1 MAIGM
6 DVNQLRTD
14 QAQTSLDSLTQ
25 AQGTLYVRNGVI
37 QESKHPLG
45 RAFLGL
51 FSKTIRQENKAALDA
66 VQSAVERVYGR
77 ELESTG
83 TKINGRGLGAVID
96 TVKTAN
102 RAKMDSFISKMDKEY
117 GRFAQGDTGALA
129 ASQTY
134 LQGLA
139 PDEAMEAAQ
148 TRILQ
153 AEKQDMDRLGA
164 RMRNEDLSPEQ
175 LMAELSTF
183 PRLKHL
189 LDLDF
194 ALGKDFTVGVHTG
207 QVLDQL
213 EDQKGHYN
221 LAGVQDHL
229 RGIKGFEDFNAER
242 FMKVVLAFHD
252 IGKGE
257 AVRQGKDQHE
267 VTVPILKEAMAKL
280 GFPEEQI
287 RLAANLVDNDLLGE
301 WQVGRRHDVSEVR
314 GALRALA
321 QDSGIPM
328 NDFLVMQKLFYIS
341 DAGSYT
347 HIREAFMEAD
357 SNGKLHFTANKTDA
371 LITSI
376 GQQFGEIGEVSAGL
390 LFSRQ
395 ELANGEKHPIGLFNQ
410 DFSGKSYNFYDM
422 ADFILANQAQLA
434 EGIEGLPQEFR
445 ALAKTRLDEAVEM
458 AQCARVM
465 GADRW
470 TPDHTQGVV
479 VARMEIRNAGI
490 SEMLPRTLSG
500 PNGEEV
506 YFGNLEGLASL
517 RGPNSPTDKFYALVD
532 AKGGSSHLL
541 QVMGQCQVVTSWCP
555 TSMALKGYL
564 NQSRSVSEGHYFVAQ
579 HDQHGPVTDKPGE
592 CYDRFAHAPGEY
604 WTGLNQT
611 LFAPGGRHDNKTV
624 AAVKSTRQDGGFVP
638 TADSKMFDK
647 SVRYQLA
654 MQMEM
659 LANFDFPGNSRVDG
673 QLVIHRVEGQEVLGI
688 YGIDTSQTG
697 SHGIMKRGTY
707 DAGSIICPV
716 LGAGG
721 SEATVQVI
729 PHHRVI
735 NSFFLGAQSS
745 TQGGMS
751 GTSVLHT
758 DMQRE
763 ILFMTDGIETTYVG
777 DGQDLAR
784 KFMREYQP
792 PQPAQPSQPQPRPGP
807 VTQ

>member
-1 MAIGM
+1 MAIEI
-6 DVNQLRTD
+6 DVKQFRAD
-14 QAQTSLDSLTQ
+14 QTHASLDSLTQ
-25 AQGTLYVRNGVI
+25 AKGTLYVKNGII

-45 RAFLGL
+45 RAFLAL
-51 FSKTIRQENKAALDA
+51 FSSDVRQENKAALRE
-66 VQSAVERVYGR
+66 VQQAMQRVYGQD
-77 ELESTG
+77 LQAAG
-83 TKINGRGLGAVID
+83 TKIDGRELN
-96 TVKTAN
+96 TVLDAARAAN
-102 RAKMDSFISKMDKEY
+102 RSKMDSFITQMDKEY
-117 GRFAQGDTGALA
+117 GRFAHGGTADMKT
-129 ASQTY
+129 SQTY

-139 PDEAMEAAQ
+139 PDAAMKAAQ
-148 TRILQ
+148 TRIVQ
-153 AEKQDMDRLGA
+153 AEKQELAQLGA
-164 RMRNEDLSPEQ
+164 RMRDEDLAPEQ
-175 LMAELSTF
+175 FMAELSSF
-183 PRLKHL
+183 PRFKHL

-194 ALGKDFTVGVHTG
+194 ALGKDFTIGVHTR
-207 QVLDQL
+207 QVLDQF

-221 LAGVQDHL
+221 LTGVQDHL

-280 GFPEEQI
+280 GFSEEQI

-301 WQVGRRHDVSEVR
+301 WQVGKRHSVAEVR
-314 GALRALA
+314 SALRGLA

-341 DAGSYT
+341 DASSYP
-347 HIREAFMEAD
+347 HIRDGFMEAD
-357 SNGKLHFTANKTDA
+357 VNGKLHFTTNKTDE
-371 LITSI
+371 LIASI
-376 GQQFGEIGEVSAGL
+376 GEQFGEIGGATASL

-395 ELANGEKHPIGLFNQ
+395 ELAEGAKHPIGLFSQ

-422 ADFILANQAQLA
+422 ADFILANQTQLA
-434 EGIEGLPQEFR
+434 QGIEGLPEEFR

-458 AQCARVM
+458 AKCAKVM

-470 TPDHTQGVV
+470 TPDHTQGVI

-500 PNGEEV
+500 TTGEET

-517 RGPNSPTDKFYALVD
+517 RGPGSPTDKFYALVD
-532 AKGGSSHLL
+532 SKGGSSHLL

-564 NQSRSVSEGHYFVAQ
+564 NESRSVSEGRYFVAQ
-579 HDQHGPVTDKPGE
+579 SDQHGKVTDKPSE
-592 CYDRFAHAPGEY
+592 CYARFSHAPREY

-611 LFAPGGRHDNKTV
+611 LFAPGGRHDDKTV
-624 AAVKSTRQDGGFVP
+624 AAVETTRQGGGFVP
-638 TADSKMFDK
+638 TADSKMFDL
-647 SVRYQLA
+647 SVRYQVA

-659 LANFDFPGNSRVDG
+659 LSNFEFLGNDPANG
-673 QLVIHRVEGQEVLGI
+673 QLTIHRVEGQQVLNM
-688 YGIDTSQTG
+688 YGINTSQVG

-729 PHHRVI
+729 PYHRVI

-745 TQGGMS
+745 TQGPMS

-777 DGQDLAR
+777 DGQALAR
-784 KFMREYQP
+784 KFMSEYKRPEP
-792 PQPAQPSQPQPRPGP
+792 PQPQSPQPGP